1 MFFLVFSP
9 KFLEMGTQTRNIL
22 YIHGMG
28 GGGDSRIPSI
38 LKEHIND
45 VLDPSV
51 GLRLEVVVRT
61 YSFDPETAWGQISS
75 WVEELHPVLI
85 AGESLGA
92 LNAIKIRS
100 LPHVLV
106 SPSLNA
112 PVYLGYFAPLAIVPG
127 VTWLLDRIFKPK
139 DGDRQKLHFTF
150 RTLSKYRR
158 LRREALSNTPRRG
171 STDTFFAF
179 FGRRDH
185 YRKSGI
191 VSVRTYR
198 RYFGETFAMYDGTH
212 FMEEEFVLS
221 MLIPKIVEISKAL

>member
-1 MFFLVFSP
+1 
-9 KFLEMGTQTRNIL
+9 MGTQTRNIL

-45 VLDPSV
+45 VLDPSA
-51 GLRLEVVVRT
+51 GLRLEVVVRA

-112 PVYLGYFAPLAIVPG
+112 I
-127 VTWLLDRIFKPK
+127 
-139 DGDRQKLHFTF
+139 LH
-150 RTLSKYRR
+150 R
-158 LRREALSNTPRRG
+158 LRLCPGSHGCWTVFSSRKMGTGRSCISHSAHFPSTGDSGGKPCPILRAEEALTPSSPFSEDATITG
-171 STDTFFAF
+171 
-179 FGRRDH
+179 
-185 YRKSGI
+185 
-191 VSVRTYR
+191 
-198 RYFGETFAMYDGTH
+198 
-212 FMEEEFVLS
+212 
-221 MLIPKIVEISKAL
+221 KAAS